1 MYSAALSLLKRVA
14 PWGVSTNTLLS
25 LASVTKIR
33 TTPSAIFCGGKI
45 ACTVKPLARYKLTT
59 ASVAFCKSS
68 KLTGRPTHSFNT
80 ACTFASGMVLTPS
93 STKDLTSKRTSLWP
107 AGRAG
112 DGVGAVGSGRASGD
126 GLGNCCSRPR
136 CNAPA
141 SIPPVGGA

>member
-68 KLTGRPTHSFNT
+68 KLTDYEREHVSPYFYNNKKKYKIFN
-80 ACTFASGMVLTPS
+80 FNIKNDLSKYNLTIDF
-93 STKDLTSKRTSLWP
+93 KDDLIFFNKIIKKIKYNKINFSYRNILKFIRK
-107 AGRAG
+107 
-112 DGVGAVGSGRASGD
+112 
-126 GLGNCCSRPR
+126 NE
-136 CNAPA
+136 N
-141 SIPPVGGA
+141 